1 MSCEPI
7 LIINTSNLK
16 ITIRARIDDYYVEND
31 ILLNPILAMY
41 RRNGDNIVKNFLDLF
56 ESVIK
61 RTINEFMPHKS
72 LNLSYNYIADD
83 DLDHAT
89 TLSINL
95 LNVEADDVKFRI
107 DNGEFTISNLNE
119 ESSDEKVPIDNNINR
134 VIKTPDIVLKKYQ
147 EIYDKRQKELKNQK
161 PKRQYVGENL

>member
-1 MSCEPI
+1 MSSEPI

-16 ITIRARIDDYYVEND
+16 ITVRARIDDYYVEND

-41 RRNGDNIVKNFLDLF
+41 RRNGDNIVKSFLDLF

-119 ESSDEKVPIDNNINR
+119 ESSEEKVPIDNSINR
-134 VIKTPDIVLKKYQ
+134 VMETPDIVLKKYK
-147 EIYDKRQKELKNQK
+147 EMYDKRQKELKNQK

>member
-1 MSCEPI
+1 MSYEPI

-41 RRNGDNIVKNFLDLF
+41 RRNGDNIVKSFLDLF

-147 EIYDKRQKELKNQK
+147 EVYDKRQKELKNQK

>member
-1 MSCEPI
+1 MSYEPI

-41 RRNGDNIVKNFLDLF
+41 RRNGDNIVKSFLDLF

-72 LNLSYNYIADD
+72 LNLSYNYIEDD
-83 DLDHAT
+83 DLYHAT

-147 EIYDKRQKELKNQK
+147 EVYDKRQKELKNQK